1 MPDLEERLT
10 LSLRRVL
17 GPKPLRCMVGRL
29 RAEAFLCKG
38 MDGRCYGFSGG
49 GHDHFKFTIGL
60 FGDGARFCGVA
71 DKTNRLA
78 VFQITGVDE
87 VGKIEFI
94 FLFGH

>member
-10 LSLRRVL
+10 LTLRRVL
-17 GPKPLRCMVGRL
+17 GPKPLRGVVGGL
-29 RAEAFLCKG
+29 CAEAFLSKR
-38 MDGRCYGFSGG
+38 MDSGRYGFSRG

-60 FGDGARFCGVA
+60 FGDGAGFCRIA

-78 VFQITGVDE
+78 VFEITSMDE
-87 VGKIEFI
+87 VGEIEFI